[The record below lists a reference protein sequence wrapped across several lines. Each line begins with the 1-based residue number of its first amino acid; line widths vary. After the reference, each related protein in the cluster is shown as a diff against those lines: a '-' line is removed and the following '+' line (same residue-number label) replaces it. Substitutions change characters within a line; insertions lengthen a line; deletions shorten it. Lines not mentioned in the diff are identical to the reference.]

1 MNEIDT
7 DAISRKKPLVP
18 PEQQDSG
25 TYIGLLLGGIIL
37 ATGAIV
43 LFGDLYSTFSTKGID
58 ITIALIFRMALM
70 LICAYGAI
78 SCLFALYRIASLN
91 RMLSKKIGEEFEDFV
106 LYTRPFIEEVIRQR
120 LAVEKVMDKLE
131 VMEKRDNESASSRDE
146 SQNLTTS
153 KWWEFLFFVALLT
166 NISIGLY
173 VYLEAHPYE
182 MVPYSVIILG
192 IAWWILMAKY
202 FGILFDPRSIYIP
215 AFFIAFLP
223 TASIVLR
230 IILAPYQALFVVF
243 LVLFFYVAATYYYYK
258 YLTTGIPIFSI
269 TKFREEIQ
277 VSKKARAEKPAALEI
292 EVKKE
297 SILEQMLSRVK
308 KDRIERPVPQPVIK
322 TRQETIAREISLK
335 DIISSAIKTKKE
347 RIRLS
352 FMNLIWPHV
361 LCRNGRKISIAGFI
375 MVSLGVVTIIA
386 FPETYENPSL
396 EAIFLGV
403 MFMTA
408 GYSLIWKTG
417 KKVFTWL
424 TPLYLIGTV
433 MSLGSIIIFFHLLTL
448 TSIEAEIQNIAL
460 VYIIGIFFLVVDI
473 LIGKKSQQLA
483 AHE

>member
-7 DAISRKKPLVP
+7 DAVSRKKPLVP
-18 PEQQDSG
+18 LEQQDSG

-43 LFGDLYSTFSTKGID
+43 LFGDFYSTFSAKGID
-58 ITIALIFRMALM
+58 ITLAIIFRMGLM
-70 LICAYGAI
+70 LVSAYGAI
-78 SCLFALYRIASLN
+78 SCFFALYRLASLN

-120 LAVEKVMDKLE
+120 LAVEKVINKLE
-131 VMEKRDNESASSRDE
+131 VMEKRNIESASSRDE
-146 SQNLTTS
+146 SQNLPAS

-202 FGILFDPRSIYIP
+202 FDLLFDPRSIYIP

-223 TASIVLR
+223 TVSIVLR

-269 TKFREEIQ
+269 TKFRGEIQ
-277 VSKKARAEKPAALEI
+277 ASKKDRIEKAAMEI
-292 EVKKE
+292 EMKKE
-297 SILEQMLSRVK
+297 SVLEQILSRVK
-308 KDRIERPVPQPVIK
+308 KDRIERPVPQPVAK
-322 TRQETIAREISLK
+322 TQQETIAREISLK
-335 DIISSAIKTKKE
+335 DVISSAIKTKKE
-347 RIRLS
+347 RISLT
-352 FMNLIWPHV
+352 FINLIWPQV

-375 MVSLGVVTIIA
+375 MVSLGVVTIIS
-386 FPETYENPSL
+386 FPETYENLSL
-396 EAIFLGV
+396 EAIFLGIV
-403 MFMTA
+403 FLAA

-417 KKVFTWL
+417 RKVFAWITL
-424 TPLYLIGTV
+424 LYLAGII
-433 MSLGSIIIFFHLLTL
+433 MSLGSIINFFHLLTL
-448 TSIEAEIQNIAL
+448 TSIEADIQNIAM

-473 LIGKKSQQLA
+473 ILGKRYKHLA
-483 AHE
+483 ANG